1 MAKRHKADTK
11 TFEELTYSEQASSI
25 NGQLSVIEDAI
36 KANIKKAVTEEKEN
50 PKEKRI
56 KNLEDLIV
64 RIKNYSP

>member
-1 MAKRHKADTK
+1 MKRHKADTK

-36 KANIKKAVTEEKEN
+36 KANIKKAVNDLKEN

-56 KNLEDLIV
+56 KNLEDLIE
-64 RIKNYSP
+64 RIKNYNP